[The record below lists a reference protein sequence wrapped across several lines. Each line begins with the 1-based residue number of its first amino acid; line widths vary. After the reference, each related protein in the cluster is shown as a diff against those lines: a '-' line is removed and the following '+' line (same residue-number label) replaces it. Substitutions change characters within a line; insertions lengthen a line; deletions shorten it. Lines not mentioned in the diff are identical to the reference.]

1 MNGTVGATTPSTG
14 AFTTLSTS
22 GAFTTTGGSNVQT
35 SWTLAEAGTR
45 SLVLK
50 NPTSSLNA
58 SVGTGTNHDL
68 EVEGNNVYIKTGSFG
83 ARSTVGTFSSTGL
96 AVTGLTDISAATSGQ
111 IKFPATQN
119 ASTNANT
126 LDDYEEGTWTPTIAA
141 GYTGVTY
148 NNQNGRYTKV
158 GRLVTLTCYLQFSGT
173 FDASSISVG
182 SLPFDLASVTAG
194 NCGTVGYWDVTT
206 DGNLSAYIATS
217 TTVVFYKIGTSSS
230 AISIGNVTN
239 KYIVFSIT
247 GSI

>member
-1 MNGTVGATTPSTG
+1 MRTNGAGFSASDDAANVSVNAYNNGGWKFKGTSIYRSSLYSQFNGSHYWHIGNTGTAGNAISFTQALTLNTNGA
-14 AFTTLSTS
+14 
-22 GAFTTTGGSNVQT
+22 
-35 SWTLAEAGTR
+35 
-45 SLVLK
+45 LVLQGGD
-50 NPTSSLNA
+50 TAA
-58 SVGTGTNHDL
+58 SGVG
-68 EVEGNNVYIKTGSFG
+68 I
-83 ARSTVGTFSSTGL
+83 A
-96 AVTGLTDISAATSGQ
+96 
-111 IKFPATQN
+111 FPATQS
-119 ASTNANT
+119 ASSNANT

-148 NNQNGRYTKV
+148 NTQNGRYTKV

-182 SLPFDLASVTAG
+182 SLPFDLAAVTAG

-230 AISIGNVTN
+230 AISIGNVTE
-239 KYIVFSIT
+239 KYIVFSMT